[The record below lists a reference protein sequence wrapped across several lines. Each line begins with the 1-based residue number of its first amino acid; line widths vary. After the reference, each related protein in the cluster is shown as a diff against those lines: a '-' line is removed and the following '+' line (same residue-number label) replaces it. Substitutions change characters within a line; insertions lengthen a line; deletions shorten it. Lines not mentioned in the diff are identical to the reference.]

1 LINTFIYV
9 QDDTAITPL
18 SNMES
23 VETTLELIMELVDVI
38 AYLRDNTDVL
48 RKVLILI
55 EEEQE
60 KRMNDN
66 SDDNSDDKS
75 D

>member
-1 LINTFIYV
+1 
-9 QDDTAITPL
+9 
-18 SNMES
+18 MES